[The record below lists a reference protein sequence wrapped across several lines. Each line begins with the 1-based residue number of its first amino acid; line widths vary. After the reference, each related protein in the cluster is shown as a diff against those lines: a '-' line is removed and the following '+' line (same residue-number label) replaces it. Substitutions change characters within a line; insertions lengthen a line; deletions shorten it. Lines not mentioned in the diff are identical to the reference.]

1 MMVTS
6 VGRFHSLSPLL
17 MMVMVA
23 PFAVTSGTA
32 SGLSAS
38 SPWSRG
44 ATATMRMMV
53 IVKRMVMMML
63 LLLLLLL
70 RPSFRDAGMIALGS
84 RVGDFGYADVFVH
97 TDGRTEWI

>member
-63 LLLLLLL
+63 LLLL